1 MLKDSHPKI
10 GMRKRFIAGKQFSW
24 EKQDGEK
31 EQVLYFAPLNPT

>member
-24 EKQDGEK
+24 EKQDEEK
-31 EQVLYFAPLNPT
+31 KSRFFILHP